1 MKDFSED
8 AERARKGDTEAFA
21 RLYAGIYE
29 DLYHIAF
36 YSLRNSH
43 DACDAVSDTV
53 IDAFCSIGKLRDQK
67 AFRSWIMRILSAKIK
82 RKQKEYFTAPIDIE
96 EAVFESSDFDY
107 LSFEVKETLEN
118 LDPESRL
125 IISMSVLGGYSSR
138 EIAKICDLNANT
150 VRSKLSRIKKRL
162 CAELS

>member
-8 AERARKGDTEAFA
+8 AERARKGDTEAFS

-82 RKQKEYFTAPIDIE
+82 RKQKEYFNAPIDIE

>member
-43 DACDAVSDTV
+43 DACDAVSDIV

-82 RKQKEYFTAPIDIE
+82 RKQKEYFNAPIDIE